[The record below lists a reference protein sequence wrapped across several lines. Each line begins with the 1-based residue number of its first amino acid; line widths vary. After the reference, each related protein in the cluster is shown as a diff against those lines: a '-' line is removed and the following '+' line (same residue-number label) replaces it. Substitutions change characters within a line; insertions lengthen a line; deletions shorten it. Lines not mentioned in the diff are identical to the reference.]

1 MINKMHRTR
10 ELTTDSLNVKFG
22 LKECI
27 DEGMFINATITSS
40 ILREN
45 GSYIGVEVLVREDG
59 KEYYEVVTKQIAFS
73 VVNGVI
79 YYAIPLVGLCNM

>member
-1 MINKMHRTR
+1 MINKLTR
-10 ELTTDSLNVKFG
+10 SRQLATDAMNVEFG

-27 DEGMFINATITSS
+27 DEGMFISAKVTSS
-40 ILREN
+40 ILRDN

>member
-27 DEGMFINATITSS
+27 EEGMFISAKVTSS
-40 ILREN
+40 ILRDN
-45 GSYIGVEVLVREDG
+45 GSYIGVEVLVRE
-59 KEYYEVVTKQIAFS
+59 ESELVMKQIAFS

-79 YYAIPLVGLCNM
+79 YYAIPLVGLCNE

>member
-40 ILREN
+40 ILRDN
-45 GSYIGVEVLVREDG
+45 GSYIGVQVLVREDG
-59 KEYYEVVTKQIAFS
+59 EIVTKQIAFS

-79 YYAIPLVGLCNM
+79 YYAIPLNALCDM

>member
-40 ILREN
+40 ILRDN
-45 GSYIGVEVLVREDG
+45 GSYIGVEVLLREHG
-59 KEYYEVVTKQIAFS
+59 EIITKQIALS
-73 VVNGVI
+73 VVNEVI
-79 YYAIPLVGLCNM
+79 YSAIPLVGLCNM

>member
-27 DEGMFINATITSS
+27 DEGMFINAKVTSS

-45 GSYIGVEVLVREDG
+45 GSYIGVEVLVRE
-59 KEYYEVVTKQIAFS
+59 ERELVMKQIAFS

-79 YYAIPLVGLCNM
+79 YYAIPLVGLCNT

>member
-45 GSYIGVEVLVREDG
+45 GSYIGVMVLVRE
-59 KEYYEVVTKQIAFS
+59 ERELVMKQIAFS

>member
-40 ILREN
+40 ILRDN
-45 GSYIGVEVLVREDG
+45 GSYIGVEVLVRE
-59 KEYYEVVTKQIAFS
+59 ERELVMKQIAFS